1 MRKISYK
8 RIISIILMFT
18 LCVQLFQT
26 AQISAFAQE
35 TSTVLKSE
43 SGSIEEIS
51 ESEEN
56 ITEDISSDTEAET
69 DIESTEETD
78 MEETEEEFTEESVD
92 DEMSE
97 EEIESENENEIM
109 LLAEGAESTPWEVI
123 QANGVPKTPYAF
135 GPGITYGEGE
145 TAKDSMELL
154 KTWLESFRTTS
165 SESIDWTEDVLN
177 SMPLDSGEQLILLS
191 VTDPKVYQN
200 TDFKIGSATG
210 AISLLGK
217 VGDSTLTFQGLGS
230 EDVPFQGEFASS
242 SFTINRTLFNA
253 LDYKTANF
261 ANNEITVDWEGENST
276 GAILASKLINTGE
289 KNLTV
294 NINSLKNYPFRDA
307 AFGEI
312 SGNLDLTISFQNNI
326 SFENKVNSDQN
337 NAGMVANMVSS
348 GTLKLTVSSFPG
360 SITIGVNGSEE
371 EKSNAGL
378 LVGYLN
384 NASLTLN
391 NFMEFP
397 TATIQAPQSGAGG
410 IVGRIDNTDLSQITL
425 TENIELNDVTILG
438 KYTGGIAGYAQNV
451 ALDFGENK
459 KLTLPASLGEK
470 ATNII
475 VGSGDISS
483 QYTGGIFG
491 WYDCGNTQAYTSYDG
506 NGFSFS
512 SDSIA
517 LHVNTTSG
525 EAGGLF
531 GHLKLGEDCNFF
543 VKSKP
548 ESSLDIN
555 SKIVVA
561 DTEVSS
567 VGGLIGKLEGHSK
580 TDELIVENN
589 VTVSVTEVTK
599 DRIKYLGGLVGTV
612 DQASVSVTNVSVK
625 VPQPSATTYFGG
637 LVASLGED
645 CVLKTMQTITVS
657 TDSTAIKPG
666 GGLVG
671 EAKSASVVYLSG
683 ITDLRDVAYTP
694 DGEVGQLVANQN
706 SALIFATGSGN
717 GEENDTW
724 TYRRS
729 TIQAR
734 VDDIGNY
741 GQVIRLGDKLSPNL
755 ISIDDNNQVSFQLLD
770 AEGNEKPYGTIDS
783 ADDFALHAIA
793 FTTNNAFDLYN
804 STPPATIKKTNVVLS
819 SDIDLSGTGIQGL
832 TRDNGSDQLDGSTNG
847 TGIGVTFDGNNHSLT
862 INTGETYGL
871 RNEGLATGE
880 GSGQCY
886 RHGYYGLLGKANS
899 AIVENITITST
910 MNIGAD
916 VNTYA
921 GAVFGWVNGGY
932 SEKGSVNKI
941 NNVML
946 TDNSEIKLDG
956 TPPKDNFSYV
966 GGFIGYV
973 AGDDTGVTVIDSSM
987 QGDISYT
994 DTSDSIILGG
1004 IVGKDNYSNSIDFKF
1019 ENVMVGGSIF
1029 TNTTGNAH
1037 VGGLVAEVCASN
1049 AGNRNKNGATM
1060 SLKNVKVSSEITTS
1074 AATTSGGFLG
1084 YYWDNVDV
1092 TFNGNE
1098 ENYAVATYV
1107 TKDNNTTASALNIN
1121 STNGAAVGGLCFAA
1135 TGRWNMQGNVVDMGS
1150 ASISNGSG
1158 DLGLIVC
1165 HGERQGSTPGSYT
1178 DGENAKALYLVMN
1191 TNWGTAYKNEYV
1203 TINDSPTIFDE
1214 IVAYTAR
1221 SDKAAVNP
1229 VYDITRNDA
1238 GIISLHTDGDIVNMV
1253 NGNQN
1258 TYVNRT
1264 LYGKDHQTNPYSR
1277 YYYNLEIMTADGT
1290 NIDNPEELLL
1300 WSVRQ
1305 YGATNIR
1312 KYLTVLDSSTITSNI
1327 ITGILDMDGYSY
1339 YPVTVVNTDVD
1350 VYDAT
1355 ITFHNAEIEQN
1366 ESGNKSTLDSNG
1378 RTQHFTMHS
1387 GLLLDYY
1394 TDSSAIKTATLTVKN
1409 LILLGTVGMVGGGSG
1424 GLISG
1429 KIYGYDGTK
1438 SVKLEMDT
1446 LKVDSEDKTK
1456 YFSVESFN
1464 QEYAPLLINSVGSF
1478 ATLNISGI
1486 SANISGENDTYTIPE
1501 GATSL
1506 IGNVGD
1512 KQAQSITLSFSK
1524 MKLPDTKGRFT
1535 KATMLHSF
1543 CYAQNSSAVYNFTKD
1558 EDWNGTEHIHGVT
1571 YGKEIGGT
1579 MEYANSA
1586 SNPHQYWYAQS
1597 KINVSHSG
1605 EKFEGEERDPFNSYL
1620 PYVATSYK
1628 ADERYHEIQV
1638 NSSLENIN
1646 TGCGTYGDPYQISS
1660 DLELQSIAIYLSTGA
1675 ASDGWTLN
1683 IPSHDDN
1690 GNSTFCKGENNK
1702 THNTFVYKGGN
1713 WVQIQD
1719 MQASLAEGEMVT
1731 LSNDTVLTYL
1741 RNAYYQIINNITVN
1755 DFAGFGTQAN
1765 PFRGVIVGKT
1775 GEETITLKGTLP
1787 QGFIAYSYGSVV
1799 KNVKFNIG
1807 TVTEDGS
1814 LDGTRTITFAEIK
1827 NNQGYTSESFYG
1839 GVIGC
1844 ILGGDNIIDCVNV
1857 TYTDTPPVTLMEVND
1872 SDKKKDHLIPV
1883 GGYVGVISGGGVIFR
1898 GSNTLINVP
1907 NSYVNDRNAYFYAN
1921 SYVGRVLQ
1929 GFAVQ
1934 EGVSDTNCKLDNSEK
1949 NYQICQLN
1957 STKTNIIDVDSSTS
1971 TITLKDAQALLV
1983 FSSITNSGGAG
1994 GGNVL
1999 PYFAR
2004 ARTCWNGTT
2013 FAATSVGGK
2022 VRNASYSFVG
2032 EANVTTDTPDYIIS
2046 LNDDFAAVSASYLDT
2061 HYAGKKLF
2069 NVCGTSKW
2077 QINLLDGTY
2086 DMTAYGN
2093 GYRSISPRYLANAV
2107 CGSAIDSTVESN
2119 YQYLNP
2125 LISGFN
2131 GNGALIQ
2138 TNIVS
2143 KEYVD
2148 DDHHAI
2154 AVGGVFNT
2162 VRFTNNA
2169 EMKNITIG
2177 GADEQS
2183 KGVIL
2188 HEYYEWS
2195 NGNCNDAT
2203 HKNWNGGVGFTNLKY
2218 EQGRG
2223 LVAIGGFSG
2232 NHVMDSG
2239 DKSIS
2244 FKEINTQY
2252 LEMKGPLDAGGI
2264 IGHTGL
2270 RVSKTEAESNVNI
2283 ADSNYHICYLIDKE
2297 TPLIIPSFTNC
2308 SYKEVSIVGG
2318 MMVGGYIGIASYN
2331 EYAPINTER
2340 KIESINITFDENS
2353 DGKLGENSEII
2364 CQRPKTDSGID
2375 DSTRI
2380 GNTSKLNCLPASG
2393 GLIGCSKLA
2402 VTIDNTTTAIIK
2414 NVDVRSSRSAGG
2426 VIAWPFSNVTIRNL
2440 SIIGKEDKNLIGDLL
2455 EYGTTSYDNDKVC
2468 EFSGGLIGYFEAG
2481 SNSLVVENC
2490 TVENLLIVASLRT
2503 GYPCYSGGIVGNIFS
2518 TGNHVIANCKVKNIK
2533 LANDTCSDTDI
2544 KKQYSYDGG
2553 LVGRLQ
2559 QGQLYGSNLLID
2571 SIESVKKVTK
2581 DQHGN
2586 LIGMADSGRLVYL
2599 AGVSIQNTKNLNS
2612 ILQTDIGGTKPVK
2625 CYVAYADY
2633 SGMAQDAENQGNV
2646 SSTSAEPYATTSPKG
2661 VKIPVSAADESGNKQ
2676 TMFLYGDGANP
2687 EIVKNIDNEK
2697 GNGDNKKFYYALTSS
2712 YSFNESYS
2720 SDFYSEMG
2728 LSEETAGDIPNFP
2741 VLQVPV
2747 ANKTAVSTEIVHYLN
2762 LVTNNGYAI
2771 ARDTNV
2777 GASSHVEFSIDL
2789 YRWNEKGGYFEKNPS
2804 DTSKAFSG
2812 NGVDFETSFTNY
2824 DSGKNQ
2830 FELLSI
2836 TFTEEVKIN
2845 SKTYSYEYI
2854 IQIPIVV
2861 RRMLEVDFTAT
2872 LKDSPSFKEKDYE
2885 VYNLDGFKSNI
2896 TVGYGTSVSALLTY
2910 TYNSAFGE
2918 QQTYGWQ
2925 TYLDNGGFMGDPGQ
2939 MIQFYNPNSKLK
2951 SLPVGTQL
2959 VLLDCADNNKAY
2971 KYEVLKQSEET
2982 GTNIQLSDFAD
2993 SNDSSYSSRWLSEI
3007 MDVKAKQS
3015 NSGEWI
3021 LLDNGTDIKDAKA
3034 RIRKENGYQY
3044 FRPKTKDDTD
3054 TSKFYHLTAD
3064 EIQPKEQFYLVI
3076 YIPESSV
3083 EGIPETT
3090 ETEGK
3095 NLNGYIFTSLPGLT
3109 SSIACNINA
3118 VRVKQDGTIVTDT
3131 HSSSESTYNF
3141 LSGYTQSLSDQSS
3154 DKEQRQEADPEA
3166 YILLD
3171 QPESDGNYLL
3181 HMDLVDEITV
3191 VKGQK
3196 DTADTPLYFKE
3207 NVSLPNYA
3215 KAEND
3220 TVSLVTANGFPTGCY
3235 GTVEFYVYLDN
3246 NGNKTY
3252 YESVDD
3258 KWVSTSGKEKALSY
3272 DWNSN
3277 GGNME
3282 LYLGTE
3288 NKPDKAVTLAAIR
3301 ELAKKSNE
3309 KFYVETKIDIHMS
3322 VPAAEQVIA
3331 GAITKGNA
3339 FTRLSYTTYLASAK
3353 NSFSNTNYVES
3364 KQGEVRYYQSRS
3376 GNSTLTH
3383 SANDPTQLGINC
3395 SDLASANGVI
3405 FTTGVY
3411 DLTTVSNAE
3420 KLIDE
3425 ANKVAYTLTLWQR
3438 QEDGSYDQIRGDL
3451 GKYIRSVRM
3460 DDQTVLYTYG
3470 YHGYRWTDKKSDTGF
3485 ASMDP
3490 ENSKRFLL
3498 PIRVEVNT
3506 DVETNSV
3513 TFANYQLRL
3522 TATLYNGDNILDQ
3535 PINSE
3540 IMDEG
3545 NTKYIRYDYVTYT
3558 ITRILTDGYWE
3569 DTNSGTP

>member
-1 MRKISYK
+1 
-8 RIISIILMFT
+8 MFT

-109 LLAEGAESTPWEVI
+109 LLAAGAESTPWEVI
-123 QANGVPKTPYAF
+123 QANGGPKTPYAF

-154 KTWLESFRTTS
+154 KTWLESFHTTS
-165 SESIDWTEDVLN
+165 FESIDWTEDVLN

-230 EDVPFQGEFASS
+230 EDIPFQGKFASS
-242 SFTINRTLFNA
+242 SFTIDRTLFNA
-253 LDYKTANF
+253 LDYTIASF
-261 ANNEITVDWEGENST
+261 TSAITVDWEGENST
-276 GAILASKLINTGE
+276 GAIVAVKIKSTDQKE
-289 KNLTV
+289 LTV
-294 NINSLKNYPFRDA
+294 TVNSNNQRTFRDA

-312 SGNLDLTISFQNNI
+312 SGNLNLNI
-326 SFENKVNSDQN
+326 SFNENTAFENKISNNQNSS
-337 NAGMVANMVSS
+337 NAGMVANTVSD
-348 GTLKLTVSSFPG
+348 GTLSLSVNSFPK
-360 SITIGVNGSEE
+360 SITIGIDTSGT

-378 LVGYLN
+378 LVGYLK
-384 NASLTLN
+384 NAGLTLN
-391 NFMEFP
+391 SSMTP
-397 TATIQAPQSGAGG
+397 STTVIQSVEGAAGG
-410 IVGRIDNTDLSQITL
+410 IVGRVNTDSLSKI
-425 TENIELNDVTILG
+425 NLNDNIDLSNVTILG
-438 KYTGGIAGYAQNV
+438 TYTGGIAGDANDV
-451 ALDFGENK
+451 VFSFNENK
-459 KLTLPASLGEK
+459 AFTLPEILGEK
-470 ATNII
+470 ANNIM
-475 VGSGDISS
+475 GSGDVTS
-483 QYTGGIFG
+483 QYSGGIFG
-491 WYDCGNTQAYTSYDG
+491 KYSLRQENAFNSYDG
-506 NGFSFS
+506 SGF
-512 SDSIA
+512 IY
-517 LHVNTTSG
+517 NTEGITLGVDTS
-525 EAGGLF
+525 AGQAGALF
-531 GHLKLGEDCNFF
+531 GRLELKEDCKFTVSGSENPYLSIKANMNISGGT
-543 VKSKP
+543 VQIGALVGKVSGTKSAN
-548 ESSLDIN
+548 ELQVIN
-555 SKIVVA
+555 
-561 DTEVSS
+561 TEA
-567 VGGLIGKLEGHSK
+567 
-580 TDELIVENN
+580 
-589 VTVSVTEVTK
+589 TVSVVSDNK
-599 DRIKYLGGLVGTV
+599 PQYQGGLVGGLENSSSMSV
-612 DQASVSVTNVSVK
+612 DNVTINANN
-625 VPQPSATTYFGG
+625 PSSTEGFGG
-637 LVASLGED
+637 LVGVLGAKS
-645 CVLKTMQTITVS
+645 VLKTEHTV
-657 TDSTAIKPG
+657 TVTTYQNIDRG

-671 EAKSASVVYLSG
+671 KADSGSVFRLDG
-683 ITDLRDVAYTP
+683 ITDLSNTTYTTYTASTSP
-694 DGEVGQLVANQN
+694 SVFVGQLVGNQN

-717 GEENDTW
+717 QGDSNW
-724 TYRRS
+724 IYKRS
-729 TIQAR
+729 TIQNR

-741 GQVIRLGDKLSPNL
+741 GQVIRLGGNL
-755 ISIDDNNQVSFQLLD
+755 NSDLIQIDMNNSVTFKKHENYGSI
-770 AEGNEKPYGTIDS
+770 GS

-793 FTTNNAFDLYN
+793 FTTDDVFKIY
-804 STPPATIKKTNVVLS
+804 STGGSFQTKNVKLT
-819 SDIDLSGTGIQGL
+819 DNIDLSGTGIQGL
-832 TRDNGSDQLDGSTNG
+832 TTDNGSKAFDGQNNNENG
-847 TGIGVTFDGNNHSLT
+847 TCVGVTFDGNNYTLT
-862 INTGETYGL
+862 INTGEIYGM
-871 RNEGLATGE
+871 RGDNQAEGE

-886 RHGYYGLLGKANS
+886 RHGYYGLFGKANS
-899 AIVENITITST
+899 AIVKNLTIEGT
-910 MNIGAD
+910 MNIGAEVNVYAGFIFGNIYGGYEGGGA
-916 VNTYA
+916 VNTLEN
-921 GAVFGWVNGGY
+921 VHVTQK
-932 SEKGSVNKI
+932 SQI
-941 NNVML
+941 N
-946 TDNSEIKLDG
+946 IDG
-956 TPPKDNFSYV
+956 VPTTSPVSFAYV
-966 GGFIGYV
+966 GGLIGY
-973 AGDDTGVTVIDSSM
+973 AYGGDV
-987 QGDISYT
+987 
-994 DTSDSIILGG
+994 G
-1004 IVGKDNYSNSIDFKF
+1004 IVVKDVSMNAALSYSKNSDAVIIGGVLAKECYKNSVALNF
-1019 ENVMVGGSIF
+1019 ENVTVGGSIIS
-1029 TNTTGNAH
+1029 TTANNAH
-1037 VGGLVAEVCASN
+1037 IGGLVSDITADSKDYRGKKAAMTIKNVTIYSEIESN
-1049 AGNRNKNGATM
+1049 A
-1060 SLKNVKVSSEITTS
+1060 SIS
-1074 AATTSGGFLG
+1074 SGGILG
-1084 YYWDNVDV
+1084 YYWDNVEV

-1098 ENYAVATYV
+1098 TNYAVIAYATVDGSVKNASV
-1107 TKDNNTTASALNIN
+1107 T
-1121 STNGAAVGGLCFAA
+1121 TNGAAAGGLCFAA
-1135 TGRWNMQGNVVDMGS
+1135 TGYWNMKNKAVDMG
-1150 ASISNGSG
+1150 AATVNTNGG
-1158 DLGLIVC
+1158 ALGLLVC
-1165 HGERQGSTPGSYT
+1165 HGERQSGTPGEYS
-1178 DGENAKALYLVMN
+1178 DADNAKALYLVMDTEWTQAYN
-1191 TNWGTAYKNEYV
+1191 NSSVTVSGTPAV
-1203 TINDSPTIFDE
+1203 FDE
-1214 IVAYTAR
+1214 IVAYTAKK
-1221 SDKAAVNP
+1221 DGG
-1229 VYDITRNDA
+1229 VYDITLSDA
-1238 GIISLHTDGDIVNMV
+1238 GIISLHTLDEKVHMTLGER
-1253 NGNQN
+1253 N

-1264 LYGKDHQTNPYSR
+1264 SYGISHQTNPNSR
-1277 YYYNLEIMTADGT
+1277 YYYNLDKMGNTLPEDDVDT
-1290 NIDNPEELLL
+1290 PEELLI
-1300 WSVRQ
+1300 WSVRKYCAENICQ
-1305 YGATNIR
+1305 Y
-1312 KYLTVLDSSTITSNI
+1312 LPSITSNT
-1327 ITGILDMDGYSY
+1327 ITGKLDMDGYSY
-1339 YPVTVVNTDVD
+1339 YPVNVANEDVTVQN
-1350 VYDAT
+1350 AI
-1355 ITFHNAEIEQN
+1355 ITFHNQEIEGK
-1366 ESGNKSTLDSNG
+1366 EIGNKSTLASDVAQ

-1387 GLLLDYY
+1387 GLMHNYF
-1394 TDSSAIKTATLTVKN
+1394 TDKDAAKATTLTVN
-1409 LILLGTVGMVGGGSG
+1409 ILTLLGTVGMVGSGSG
-1424 GLISG
+1424 ALICG
-1429 KIYGYDGTK
+1429 KIYGYSGNTP
-1438 SVKLEMDT
+1438 VRLEMNT
-1446 LKVDSEDKTK
+1446 LNVDSGEIHL
-1456 YFSVESFN
+1456 SVVDFN
-1464 QEYAPLLINSVGSF
+1464 SDYAPLLINSVGSF
-1478 ATLNISGI
+1478 STLNITEVM
-1486 SANISGENDTYTIPE
+1486 AVETTAA

-1512 KQAQSITLSFSK
+1512 INDETTQAINLSFSQI
-1524 MKLPDTKGRFT
+1524 KLPDKVSRFT
-1535 KATMLHSF
+1535 KATMLHSL
-1543 CYAQNSSAVYNFTKD
+1543 YYKTQNNSAVYNFTKE
-1558 EDWNGTEHIHGVT
+1558 EDWNGTNHIYNVT

-1579 MEYANSA
+1579 MEYAKSA
-1586 SNPHQYWYAQS
+1586 SNPYQHHYAQS
-1597 KINVSHSG
+1597 EENVSHTGTKFSG
-1605 EKFEGEERDPFNSYL
+1605 EDRDNFSEYL
-1620 PYVATSYK
+1620 PYVAIGYNAESG
-1628 ADERYHEIQV
+1628 YHELQV
-1638 NSSLENIN
+1638 NSSLQDIGI
-1646 TGCGTYGDPYQISS
+1646 GCGTYSDPYRISNTA
-1660 DLELQSIAIYLSTGA
+1660 ELQSIAIFLATGQ
-1675 ASDGWTLN
+1675 ASKNWKLN
-1683 IPSHDDN
+1683 IPQSDEN
-1690 GNSTFCKGENNK
+1690 GNSAFCSGDKTYSTHETYVYDGSKWVKENDS
-1702 THNTFVYKGGN
+1702 T
-1713 WVQIQD
+1713 Q
-1719 MQASLAEGEMVT
+1719 T
-1731 LSNDTVLTYL
+1731 LTNDTVLTYMS
-1741 RNAYYQIINNITVN
+1741 NAYYMVTANIDVTN
-1755 DFAGFGTQAN
+1755 FTGFGTRAN
-1765 PFRGVIVGKT
+1765 PFRGVIT
-1775 GEETITLKGTLP
+1775 GQNGDEKITLNGILP
-1787 QGFIAYSYGSVV
+1787 QGFIVCSYGSVV
-1799 KNVKFNIG
+1799 KNLNLEIKG
-1807 TVTEDGS
+1807 TTTVS
-1814 LDGTRTITFAEIK
+1814 FIEIK
-1827 NNQGYTSESFYG
+1827 NNYGYTSESYYG

-1844 ILGGDNIIDCVNV
+1844 ILGGDNIIDGVSVSYVGEDRVALEKDKPYLV
-1857 TYTDTPPVTLMEVND
+1857 T
-1872 SDKKKDHLIPV
+1872 V

-1898 GSNTLINVP
+1898 GENILTDVP
-1907 NSYVNDRNAYFYAN
+1907 GSYVKNKDYFYAN

-1934 EGVSDTNCKLDNSEK
+1934 ERDGKDTKLDNSEK
-1949 NYQICQLN
+1949 NYQICQLKTGEKTN
-1957 STKTNIIDVDSSTS
+1957 IVVDTTSSTKTIQLN
-1971 TITLKDAQALLV
+1971 DAQALLV
-1983 FSSITNSGGAG
+1983 FSSVTNSGGAG
-1994 GGNVL
+1994 GGNLL
-1999 PYFAR
+1999 PYLSD
-2004 ARTCWNGTT
+2004 ARTYWNGTT
-2013 FAATSVGGK
+2013 FSAVSHGGK
-2022 VRNASYSFVG
+2022 VRNATYSHIG
-2032 EANVTTDTPDYIIS
+2032 NVTKETNDDYQLSLKDDYQQIS
-2046 LNDDFAAVSASYLDT
+2046 LGNTSYLDT
-2061 HYAGKKLF
+2061 HYAGGNLY
-2069 NVCGTSKW
+2069 NICSKDTAY
-2077 QINLLDGTY
+2077 QITLNGSVY
-2086 DMTAYGN
+2086 DMTVYGN

-2107 CGSAIDSTVESN
+2107 CSSVSDATVGEN
-2119 YQYLNP
+2119 YKYVNP
-2125 LISGFN
+2125 LVSGVGTN
-2131 GNGALIQ
+2131 SDDVRIQ
-2138 TNIVS
+2138 TNITA

-2177 GADEQS
+2177 GEDEQS

-2353 DGKLGENSEII
+2353 DRKLGENSEII

-2455 EYGTTSYDNDKVC
+2455 EYGTTSYDNNKVC
-2468 EFSGGLIGYFEAG
+2468 EFSGGLVGYFEAI
-2481 SNSLVVENC
+2481 NKTTLSLIVENC

-2503 GYPCYSGGIVGNIFS
+2503 SYPCYSGGIAGNVY
-2518 TGNHVIANCKVKNIK
+2518 GNANHVIANCKVKNIK
-2533 LANDTCSDTDI
+2533 LANNTCSDKT
-2544 KKQYSYDGG
+2544 KQYSYDGG

-2571 SIESVKKVTK
+2571 SIESVQEGTK

-2586 LIGMADSGRLVYL
+2586 LIGMADAGRLVYL
-2599 AGVSIQNTKNLNS
+2599 AGVSIQNTKRLNF

-2633 SGMAQDAENQGNV
+2633 SGMAQDLENQGNV

-2661 VKIPVSAADESGNKQ
+2661 VEIPVSAADESGNKQ

-2697 GNGDNKKFYYALTSS
+2697 GNDDNKKFYYALTSS

-2728 LSEETAGDIPNFP
+2728 LNKETAGDIPNFP

-2747 ANKTAVSTEIVHYLN
+2747 ANKTAVSTEIVNYLN
-2762 LVTNNGYAI
+2762 LVTNNGYDI

-2777 GASSHVEFSIDL
+2777 GASGHVKSSIDL

-2804 DTSKAFSG
+2804 DASKAFSG
-2812 NGVDFETSFTNY
+2812 NGVAFETSFINY

-2836 TFTEEVKIN
+2836 TFTEEVTIN
-2845 SKTYSYEYI
+2845 KKKYSYEYI

-2872 LKDSPSFKEKDYE
+2872 LKDSPSFKESDYA
-2885 VYNLDGFKSNI
+2885 VYNSDGFKSNI

-2910 TYNSAFGE
+2910 TYNSSLGE
-2918 QQTYGWQ
+2918 PQTYGWQ

-2951 SLPVGTQL
+2951 SLPKGTQL

-2971 KYEVLKQSEET
+2971 KYKVLGQSEKI
-2982 GTNIQLSDFAD
+2982 GTNIQLSDFVD

-3007 MDVKAKQS
+3007 MKVSASQS
-3015 NSGEWI
+3015 DSGEWI
-3021 LLDNGTDIKDAKA
+3021 LLENSIGAKA

-3083 EGIPETT
+3083 EGIPETS

-3095 NLNGYIFTSLPGLT
+3095 NLNGYIFTSLPGLA

-3118 VRVKQDGTIVTDT
+3118 VRVKKDGSIVTDH

-3141 LSGYTQSLSDQSS
+3141 LSGYTQSLSDDSS
-3154 DKEQRQEADPEA
+3154 DKTKKLETDPEA

-3181 HMDLVDEITV
+3181 HMDLIDEITV

-3196 DTADTPLYFKE
+3196 DTADTPLFFKE

-3220 TVSLVTANGFPTGCY
+3220 TVSLISANGFPTGCY
-3235 GTVEFYVYLDN
+3235 GTVDFYVYLEDDSR
-3246 NGNKTY
+3246 NKTY
-3252 YESVDD
+3252 Y
-3258 KWVSTSGKEKALSY
+3258 KWDGNNWMSTSGEEKALSY
-3272 DWNSN
+3272 EWNSN

-3288 NKPDKAVTLAAIR
+3288 NKPDKAVSLAVIR
-3301 ELAKKSNE
+3301 EWAKTSNE
-3309 KFYVETKIDIHMS
+3309 QFYVETKIDIHMS

-3339 FTRLSYTTYLASAK
+3339 YTKLSYATYLASDE
-3353 NSFSNTNYVES
+3353 NSFSNTNYIES

-3420 KLIDE
+3420 KLIED
-3425 ANKVAYTLTLWQR
+3425 ANKVTYTLTLWQR
-3438 QEDGSYDQIRGDL
+3438 QNSGEYVQITKDL
-3451 GKYIRSVRM
+3451 DKYIRSVRM
-3460 DDQTVLYTYG
+3460 KDQTVSYTDG
-3470 YHGYRWTDKKSDTGF
+3470 YQWTDTKSDTVF
-3485 ASMDP
+3485 KSMDQ

-3506 DVETNSV
+3506 DVETNNV

-3522 TATLYNGDNILDQ
+3522 TATLYNGADPLDQ
-3535 PINSE
+3535 PINNE
-3540 IMDEG
+3540 IQVEG
-3545 NTKYIRYDYVTYT
+3545 KTEYIRYDYVTYT

-3569 DTNSGTP
+3569 DTDSGTT